1 LERPDPEPEAS
12 IGAFP
17 LPLMTS
23 ANDGDTE
30 AISGTLLRQHTG
42 LLKQEKMGGAA
53 GRLVAAGLRGWGGGA
68 LSLSSHHF
76 KATNVKIRASGRMK
90 LALTLVCACVLIYTT
105 LEVLLLQVL
114 FNVTCMLDVISV
126 LSCMLPGN
134 FLNKSFISPIK
145 KISHR

>member
-1 LERPDPEPEAS
+1 
-12 IGAFP
+12 
-17 LPLMTS
+17 MTS

-76 KATNVKIRASGRMK
+76 MQ
-90 LALTLVCACVLIYTT
+90 L
-105 LEVLLLQVL
+105 
-114 FNVTCMLDVISV
+114 M
-126 LSCMLPGN
+126 
-134 FLNKSFISPIK
+134 
-145 KISHR
+145 